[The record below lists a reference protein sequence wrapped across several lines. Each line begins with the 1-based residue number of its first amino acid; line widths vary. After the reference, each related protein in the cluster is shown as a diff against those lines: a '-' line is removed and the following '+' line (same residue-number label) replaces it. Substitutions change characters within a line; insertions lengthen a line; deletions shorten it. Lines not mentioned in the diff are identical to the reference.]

1 MSNTERVDKSLF
13 EEEHYLGK
21 PADADDLLVR
31 RRIAMLEEFEPFWHG
46 ENLLEI
52 GCGNGNTVLPLSKK
66 FTRSVGLEYAD
77 VHRNEYD
84 LLRNQLGVTNSE
96 FESWDILSGPY
107 RFSANLK
114 EHEGAQVGGQGEIAS
129 VELTSEKISNRDN
142 NLADRLI
149 SFEVIEHL
157 PSEDGVRNYA
167 ESLKIGGI
175 AAISVPNKWWIFE
188 THGANLPWLPWNRVP
203 FFSWLPTPL
212 HERWAHARIY
222 TKKRIVNLLE
232 KHGFEILKVQYVT
245 APMDVVKWK
254 PLQSFLRNWVF
265 RGNSTTN
272 PFKAVSILVF
282 CKRIR

>member
-13 EEEHYLGK
+13 EQEHYLGK

-31 RRIAMLEEFEPFWHG
+31 RRIALLEEFEPFWHG

-77 VHRNEYD
+77 VHRKEYD

-107 RFSANLK
+107 RFSVNLK
-114 EHEGAQVGGQGEIAS
+114 EHVGAQVGGQGEIGS
-129 VELTSEKISNRDN
+129 VELTREKISNGDN

-188 THGANLPWLPWNRVP
+188 THGANLPCLPWNRVP